1 MTIYAH
7 EWWVI
12 ATAVVCCVGCGVIG
26 CFLVLR
32 RLSMLGDAIA
42 HAVLPG
48 LAVAFMVSGSRAVW
62 PMLLGAA
69 GAGLLTVGLSSVLQK
84 RARIAEDAA
93 IGVVFT
99 GMFAAGVLMI
109 TWVASAIDLDPGCV
123 LYGLLE
129 FVAFD
134 TVVVGG
140 AGGWEV
146 PRALVAL
153 FVVAGVNIAVV
164 AVFLKE
170 LRIVAFDPALAA
182 TMGISVGA
190 VHYGLMGLVA
200 ATTVVSFEA
209 VGSILV
215 VTMLVAPGATAH
227 LLTDRLGRMLWLSG
241 LIAAASAVLGY
252 FAAVWLNT
260 SIAGMIS
267 VVAGGLFAA
276 AVFFGPRHGY
286 VGKVVVRG
294 ALLMRIA
301 REDVLAFMYRWE
313 ERAGRQ
319 GMRGPGAWQIAAAL
333 EQPVLT
339 PVAIWW
345 LGRKGL
351 VGPGPVLTEAGRA
364 AAVGVV
370 RSHRLWE
377 RYLAKHLP
385 LAGDHLHEP
394 SHRVEH
400 FIGAGMR
407 AELAG
412 ELGPG
417 PDPHGRVIPRE
428 GSEHLRG

>member
-1 MTIYAH
+1 VTIYAH

-12 ATAVVCCVGCGVIG
+12 ATAVACCVACGVIG

-48 LAVAFMVSGSRAVW
+48 LAVAFMVSGSRAVG

-99 GMFAAGVLMI
+99 GMFATGVLMI
-109 TWVASAIDLDPGCV
+109 TWVASTIDLDPGCV

-140 AGGWEV
+140 LEV

-153 FVVAGVNIAVV
+153 LVVAGVNIAVV

-182 TMGISVGA
+182 TMGISVGV

-227 LLTDRLGRMLWLSG
+227 LLTDRLGRMLWLTG
-241 LIAAASAVLGY
+241 VIAAASAVLGY

-276 AVFFGPRHGY
+276 AVFLAPRHGY
-286 VGKVVVRG
+286 LGKVVVRG
-294 ALLMRIA
+294 LLSMRIA
-301 REDVLAFMYRWE
+301 REDVLAFLYRWE
-313 ERAGRQ
+313 ERAGQQ
-319 GMRGPGAWQIAAAL
+319 GVRGPGAWQIAAAL

-345 LGRKGL
+345 LGRLGW

-364 AAVGVV
+364 TAVGVV

-377 RYLAKHLP
+377 SYLAKHLP
-385 LAGDHLHEP
+385 LAGDHLHAP

-400 FIGAGMR
+400 FIGPGMR
-407 AELAG
+407 EELAG
-412 ELGPG
+412 ELGAG
-417 PDPHGRVIPRE
+417 RDPHGREIPGEDRS
-428 GSEHLRG
+428 G